1 MEYQNSDELDLRLI
15 FNFINQNKKLVLSFS
30 LIGTL
35 LCFIIFLFLPRTWKG
50 EFQIV
55 LEQNEKMT
63 INPFTLSSVL
73 NPNAKNQD
81 LNTELEILKSPS
93 VLKDIFEDVKNI
105 KNLTDLRFDSW
116 RNQFKFGFQKQT
128 SVLNISYF
136 DEDKEII
143 IPILDQV
150 SKTYQ
155 DYSDQDRTDDLERSI
170 KYYKKQV
177 EIFTEKSRLTLNN
190 LKSFA
195 YDNDL
200 ILPSFD
206 LGKIVSPNIL
216 DSESRR
222 VLASDAI
229 KLLKLQLK
237 ELKNL
242 EGDFDDVLNF
252 ATSLKLINQPTISG
266 LIEQINFI
274 DNELLDLRAIFKEED
289 KSISNLLEKRKIAIQ
304 KLKTN
309 LTKNLEAQIIKTS
322 IDLNSQTKPKEILIR
337 FSELMN
343 EAFRDQKTL
352 NFLQV
357 EYQRVSL
364 ENAKSA
370 QPWKLIT
377 KPVLLPEPISPRI
390 EFLIIFGILS
400 GILLGIIYSYYLNKK
415 RDIFTSIAE
424 IRQVMDYQIIDIV
437 LKNDIN
443 AITNSLD
450 LLLLGRL
457 SQIVG
462 EVSLLS
468 LGEIDKNQVK
478 KLNDYLNKESIKKK
492 FIVARDIKDAIK
504 INNIILIADFSSLKR
519 KEIKDLNKYFS
530 GQSVNI
536 IGLFLYTNSIPK
548 I

>member
-1 MEYQNSDELDLRLI
+1 
-15 FNFINQNKKLVLSFS
+15 
-30 LIGTL
+30 
-35 LCFIIFLFLPRTWKG
+35 
-50 EFQIV
+50 
-55 LEQNEKMT
+55 
-63 INPFTLSSVL
+63 
-73 NPNAKNQD
+73 
-81 LNTELEILKSPS
+81 
-93 VLKDIFEDVKNI
+93 
-105 KNLTDLRFDSW
+105 
-116 RNQFKFGFQKQT
+116 
-128 SVLNISYF
+128 
-136 DEDKEII
+136 
-143 IPILDQV
+143 
-150 SKTYQ
+150 
-155 DYSDQDRTDDLERSI
+155 
-170 KYYKKQV
+170 
-177 EIFTEKSRLTLNN
+177 
-190 LKSFA
+190 
-195 YDNDL
+195 
-200 ILPSFD
+200 
-206 LGKIVSPNIL
+206 
-216 DSESRR
+216 
-222 VLASDAI
+222 
-229 KLLKLQLK
+229 
-237 ELKNL
+237 
-242 EGDFDDVLNF
+242 
-252 ATSLKLINQPTISG
+252 G

-457 SQIVG
+457 SQIV
-462 EVSLLS
+462 
-468 LGEIDKNQVK
+468 
-478 KLNDYLNKESIKKK
+478 
-492 FIVARDIKDAIK
+492 
-504 INNIILIADFSSLKR
+504 
-519 KEIKDLNKYFS
+519 
-530 GQSVNI
+530 
-536 IGLFLYTNSIPK
+536 
-548 I
+548 